1 MGEIITFYSYKGGV
15 GRTMA
20 LANVAVLLAQ
30 WDYKVLVVDWD
41 IEAPGL
47 EYYFK
52 EYAKLSNVYKK
63 KGVVDLLKDIENI
76 SSYDKRALNKCI
88 TRVGIPDAINRV
100 HLMTAGIRDEEYFE
114 RVQNIDIDH
123 IYNNK
128 DGGENIESLRK
139 KWKSYYDF
147 VLIDSRTGVTDF
159 GGICTVQLPDML
171 VLFFGANEQSLNG
184 AIKVAR
190 RILIARQNL
199 PIERLL
205 LTVLPVASRFD
216 SQEEFKI
223 SQEWVNTFTESL
235 EDFYADWLP
244 ASIKVRDIVE
254 MTKIPYIPYFS
265 FGEKLPV
272 IEQGTNDPTSIGY
285 AYENL
290 SALIANKLEQVE
302 VFANNRDE
310 YILRVSREYEK
321 VLTIEK
327 IESER
332 VVDSREYKE
341 AYLDIETTGVS
352 PIDGEIMIVG
362 VYLVGDDESRVIQM
376 VGGDINKEELLS
388 VLRRVGV
395 IYTYN
400 GSRFDIPFI
409 KSSIGIDIE
418 NEFMHIDLMYACWK
432 RNLYGG
438 LKAVEMQL
446 GIPRGKGIGGYDA
459 VRLWREYTSN
469 QNNEAINELLE
480 YNRDDIT
487 NLKLIR
493 DKLMHLPDT
502 SISLDKGMKIV
513 PLVGIEA
520 DDIHVTSYVNQ
531 LRNRDRSQDI
541 KRIYRLT
548 KSEFDSLLADTLD
561 DLNKV
566 SVPEKVK
573 VGDIIVEAGKFISGF
588 NALTSNRVEE
598 FALASVQENYIG
610 GVNIVLKFAGDW
622 ITKSEKHS
630 IRSRTRLH
638 RGALSLLALRMLC
651 LSGAKALDEKEF
663 EALRIILSE
672 PIEIEEEGR
681 GFTNLPLIQ
690 RQELFY
696 PESILVHADLASSY
710 MSKLWNDVLH
720 LHSYFVSN
728 EEYNF
733 AIAKFFI
740 LVTLVSPRAEN
751 KRGLYP
757 GYRLMPQ
764 ARRAM
769 SSFCSRLGASDSYL
783 ESIAYAVG
791 ESSSTFRN
799 SWSECADIVNKIESG
814 SSHFLMDK
822 VHFPDRIADN
832 IPD

>member
-30 WDYKVLVVDWD
+30 WKYKVLVVDWD

-52 EYAKLSNVYKK
+52 EYVKLSNVHKK

-88 TRVGIPDAINRV
+88 TKVRIPDAVYRL
-100 HLMTAGIRDEEYFE
+100 HLLTAGIRDDEYFG
-114 RVQNIDIDH
+114 RVQNMDIDN

-147 VLIDSRTGVTDF
+147 ILIDSRTGVTDF

-171 VLFFGANEQSLNG
+171 VLFFGANEQSLDG

-190 RILIARQNL
+190 RILSARQDI

-205 LTVLPVASRFD
+205 LTILPVASRFD

-223 SQEWVNTFTESL
+223 SQEWLDTFAESL
-235 EDFYADWLP
+235 QDFYADWLP
-244 ASIKVRDIVE
+244 ANIEVHDIVE

-302 VFANNRDE
+302 LFTNNRDE
-310 YILRVSREYEK
+310 YISRVSGEYEK
-321 VLTIEK
+321 GLFTEK
-327 IESER
+327 IVNKR
-332 VVDSREYKE
+332 VVDSRQYRE
-341 AYLDIETTGVS
+341 AYLDIETTGLS
-352 PIDGEIMIVG
+352 SMDGEIIVVG
-362 VYLVGDDESRVIQM
+362 VYLVGDDESKVIQII
-376 VGGDINKEELLS
+376 GEDINKEELLGALRS
-388 VLRRVGV
+388 VGA

-418 NEFMHIDLMYACWK
+418 KEFRHIDLMYACW
-432 RNLYGG
+432 RRSLYGG
-438 LKAVEMQL
+438 LKAVEAQL
-446 GIPRGKGIGGYDA
+446 GIPRRKGISGYDA
-459 VRLWREYTSN
+459 IRLWREYTSN
-469 QNNEAINELLE
+469 QNDEALAALLE
-480 YNRDDIT
+480 SNREDVT
-487 NLKLIR
+487 NLKLLR
-493 DKLMHLPDT
+493 DKLMHLQDA
-502 SISLDKGMKIV
+502 SISLDNEMGIV

-520 DDIHVTSYVNQ
+520 DHIDVTSYVNQ

-548 KSEFDSLLADTLD
+548 KSEFDSLLADTIDNLH
-561 DLNKV
+561 KV
-566 SVPEKVK
+566 IVPEKVK
-573 VGDIIVEAGKFISGF
+573 VEDIIVEAGKLISGF
-588 NALTSNRVEE
+588 DALTSNVEK

-610 GVNIVLKFAGDW
+610 GVNIILKFAGDW
-622 ITKSEKHS
+622 ISISEKPS
-630 IRSRTRLH
+630 IRMRTRFLK
-638 RGALSLLALRMLC
+638 GSLALLAWRMLC
-651 LSGAKALDEKEF
+651 LSGAKALEEEEF

-672 PIEIEEEGR
+672 PIEVEEEGR
-681 GFTNLPLIQ
+681 GFTNLSLIQ

-696 PESILVHADLASSY
+696 PESLLGHADLAVSY
-710 MSKLWNDVLH
+710 ISKLWNDELH
-720 LHSYFVSN
+720 LHSYFVSD
-728 EEYNF
+728 EAYNF

-740 LVTLVSPRAEN
+740 LVALVSPRDEYT
-751 KRGLYP
+751 RGLYP
-757 GYRLMPQ
+757 GYRLLPQ

-769 SSFCSRLGASDSYL
+769 SSFCSRLGASDTYL
-783 ESIAYAVG
+783 NNIANAVG
-791 ESSSTFRN
+791 ESSATFRN
-799 SWSECADIVNKIESG
+799 LWSQRVDFLNRIALG
-814 SSHFLMDK
+814 SSHFLVDE
-822 VHFPDRIADN
+822 VHFPDRIGDN